1 MGSSPTI
8 CDVARLKLGF
18 ALLAVLWLGITQA
31 AGDVVR
37 VCSGCSAPTLAEAVR
52 QASPGDTIIIEAGH
66 YPQTHVVITKPLT
79 IMGRGRPVLDGGH
92 KGTVITVQGVPSF
105 IRGLVIANTG
115 FSSLEEYAAVKL
127 IGSNASILE
136 DITTQQCAYGII
148 LYRSPTC
155 VLSNIRCYGTGAIE
169 SLSGN
174 GVHLWKSPQCVI
186 TRCFVTHH
194 RDGLYFE
201 FSRSCSIESNEAV
214 ANMRYGLHF
223 MFSDS
228 NVYRNNVFRNN
239 GAGVAVMYSHA
250 VRMADNVF
258 ADNWGPS
265 SYGLLLKDITYS
277 IIENN
282 TFDRN
287 TVAVYMEGTNNT
299 SIVSNAFRSNGW
311 ALKVLG
317 NCIADSLI
325 DNVFVANTFDVMT
338 NAFHSDLY
346 CNCNYWDQYRGYDLN
361 HDGYGDVP
369 FRPVS
374 VFSILVERLPLAV
387 VLLRSLVVELMVYLE
402 RAIPSLIPVTLV
414 DVHPRMV
421 PHLSTDR
428 TASTTQR
435 TSWVRATQ

>member
-1 MGSSPTI
+1 MLCLGST
-8 CDVARLKLGF
+8 R
-18 ALLAVLWLGITQA
+18 A
-31 AGDVVR
+31 AGDIVR
-37 VCSGCSAPTLAEAVR
+37 VCRGCSTPTLAEAVR
-52 QASPGDTIIIEAGH
+52 LASPGDTIIVETGL
-66 YPQTHVVITKPLT
+66 YPQTHVVIAKPLT
-79 IMGRGRPVLDGGH
+79 IIGRGRPVLDGGL
-92 KGTVITVQGVPSF
+92 KGTVITVRGVPVS
-105 IRGLVIANTG
+105 IRGLVITNTG
-115 FSSLEEYAAVKL
+115 FSSLQEYAAIKL
-127 IGSNASILE
+127 IESNASILV
-136 DITTQQCAYGII
+136 DIKTQQCAFGIV
-148 LYRSPTC
+148 LYRSPACT
-155 VLSNIRCYGTGAIE
+155 LSNIQCYGTSAVE

-174 GVHLWKSPQCVI
+174 GVHLWKSPHCVI
-186 TRCFVTHH
+186 MRCFVTHH

-201 FSRSCSIESNEAV
+201 FSRNCRIESNEAV

-265 SYGLLLKDITYS
+265 SYGLLLKDISIS

-299 SIVSNAFRSNGW
+299 SIVSNTFRSNGW

-317 NCIADSLI
+317 NCIADSLT
-325 DNVFVANTFDVMT
+325 DNVFVTNTFDVMT

-346 CNCNYWDQYRGYDLN
+346 CNRNYWDQYRGYDFN
-361 HDGYGDVP
+361 HDGFGDIP

-387 VLLRSLVVELMVYLE
+387 VLLRSLVVELMVYVE
-402 RAIPSLIPVTLV
+402 RAIPTLIPATLV
-414 DVHPRMV
+414 DMHPRMI
-421 PHLSTDR
+421 PHLSTATTPNTTHR
-428 TASTTQR
+428 TT
-435 TSWVRATQ
+435 WVMAKQ